1 MKPAPRFTV
10 EEKREGRDRILT
22 FQGTAD
28 ILCLQALQDRFSRL
42 SKEEVR
48 FLAVDLAATDFI
60 NSPVWAVI
68 TLYAR
73 KSSHSVRVAVVGMPD
88 RIRESFEMMGL
99 QRELQSYP
107 TLAAARE
114 DLGFEAEA

>member
-1 MKPAPRFTV
+1 MKPAPLLTV
-10 EEKREGRDRILT
+10 DEKRDGRDRILT

-28 ILCLQALQDRFSRL
+28 ILCLQALQDRFDRL
-42 SKEEVR
+42 GREDLR
-48 FLAVDLAATDFI
+48 FLAIDLAATEFI

-73 KSSHSVRVAVVGMPD
+73 KRGHSVRVAIVGMPD

-99 QRELQSYP
+99 QRELRSYP
-107 TLAAARE
+107 TLAEARR
-114 DLGFEAEA
+114 DLDPETPR

>member
-1 MKPAPRFTV
+1 MKPAPRLTV
-10 EEKREGRDRILT
+10 DEKKEGPDRVLT

-28 ILCLQALQDRFSRL
+28 ILCLQALQDRFDRL
-42 SKEEVR
+42 ARENVR
-48 FLAVDLAATDFI
+48 LLAINLAATDFI

-73 KSSHSVRVAVVGMPD
+73 TRAHTARVAIVGMPD

-99 QRELQSYP
+99 QKELASYP
-107 TLAAARE
+107 NLAAAR
-114 DLGFEAEA
+114 DGLGLETEA